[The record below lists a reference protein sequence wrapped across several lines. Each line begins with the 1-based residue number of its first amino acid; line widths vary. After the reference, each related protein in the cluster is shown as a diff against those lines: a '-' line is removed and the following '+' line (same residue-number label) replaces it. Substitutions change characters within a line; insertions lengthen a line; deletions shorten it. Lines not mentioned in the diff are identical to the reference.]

1 MIFVSKKYIKL
12 IINQDELDDYHEY
25 YFKKYPKRR
34 VKPIKKPIP
43 YSLNQWM
50 IMPRSQMNSEKQK
63 WKDFI
68 VWLVNK
74 YNLQNRKI
82 DNAEIIFIYY
92 FPTKHRHDADNYTPK
107 FAMDGLTESG
117 LLIDDDFEHIKT
129 LTICGGY
136 DKENPRTEIHI
147 RESTS

>member
-25 YFKKYPKRR
+25 YFKKYPKRQ

-82 DNAEIIFIYY
+82 DNAEITFIYY

-117 LLIDDDFEHIKT
+117 LLVDDDFEHIKT

-147 RESTS
+147 RESI